1 MMRNYFISISKSSED
16 KIDVQ
21 HLNIDHA
28 YYLSVSDI
36 FLVLTCTRETFY
48 ALKKVEIIFS
58 IVNFK

>member
-36 FLVLTCTRETFY
+36 FFSSNLY
-48 ALKKVEIIFS
+48 ARNILCVEKGGD
-58 IVNFK
+58 NFLYCQF